1 MRTAP
6 SPHGNTAE
14 TRVHACVYVCVCS
27 ENNVPFP
34 TGGPCLTCLPVRP
47 RLSAL
52 PSPRGKHPC
61 SPTHPPP
68 PPPSLPILR
77 HASHYPRNHAV
88 CPPRSSTPKLAD
100 TLNLQAISKPP
111 FNFPA
116 LTVSPPPPLRAPFR
130 SRPRAPLRR
139 QLLQSQDQLDPTHR
153 DSLGS
158 CSRGGV
164 VGSC

>member
-1 MRTAP
+1 MR
-6 SPHGNTAE
+6 
-14 TRVHACVYVCVCS
+14 VCVRLQRKQRPLSHGRSLSDLPACQAS
-27 ENNVPFP
+27 SLCPAVP
-34 TGGPCLTCLPVRP
+34 P
-47 RLSAL
+47 RKASLLS
-52 PSPRGKHPC
+52 H
-61 SPTHPPP
+61 TPP